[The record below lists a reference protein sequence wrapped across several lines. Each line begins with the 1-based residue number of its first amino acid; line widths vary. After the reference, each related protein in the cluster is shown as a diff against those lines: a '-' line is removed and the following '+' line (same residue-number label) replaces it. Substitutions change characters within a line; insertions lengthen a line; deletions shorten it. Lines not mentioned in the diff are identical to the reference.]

1 MTDAQKTTAKQIINE
16 YKTCLTTN
24 LYLFNGKK
32 LNAY

>member
-1 MTDAQKTTAKQIINE
+1 MTDVQRITAKQIINE
-16 YKTCLTTN
+16 FKTCLTTN